1 MSGAHT
7 SERVVREALS
17 KLEVLVVPPEHFE
30 GPGQTNIPGRSIRRT
45 ASQAEGKKKNKT
57 TV

>member
-7 SERVVREALS
+7 SESVVREGLS
-17 KLEVLVVPPEHFE
+17 KLEVLDVPPEHFE

-45 ASQAEGKKKNKT
+45 ASQAEGKKTTT